1 MTTKPMEHTQHG
13 DQPQAQQDEATRIL
27 VWDIPTR
34 VFHWSLVLCFV
45 IAYLTSESERW
56 QIWHVTAGYTFGLLL
71 LFRLIWGV
79 VGTRYARFSNFVQS
93 PKAVIAYMGSL
104 LTRHPTHY
112 IGHNPAGAWAI
123 IAMLVLGLLTVLTG
137 WASFNDYGDWIG
149 KLHEGIVNGLL
160 VVIAIHVGG
169 VVASSFLHRE
179 NLVRAMVNGHK
190 QGNAA
195 EAIRYPQW
203 IIGVLLILGV
213 VVFLGALLTG
223 RLPTLLP

>member
-1 MTTKPMEHTQHG
+1 MMTESTDDLQHSTQSG
-13 DQPQAQQDEATRIL
+13 CQSNPPSRVL

-34 VFHWSLVLCFV
+34 IFHWSLVLCFV

-56 QIWHVTAGYTFGLLL
+56 QLWHVSAGYTFGLLL

-123 IAMLVLGLLTVLTG
+123 IAMLGLGLLTVLTG

-149 KLHEGIVNGLL
+149 KLHEAIVNGLL
-160 VVIAIHVGG
+160 VVIAIHIGG
-169 VVASSFLHRE
+169 VIASSFLHRE
-179 NLVRAMVNGHK
+179 NLLRAMINGHK

-195 EAIRYPQW
+195 EGMRYPQR
-203 IIGVLLILGV
+203 IVGTVLV
-213 VVFLGALLTG
+213 VGMIAFLWALLTS
-223 RLPTLLP
+223 RLPALLP

>member
-1 MTTKPMEHTQHG
+1 
-13 DQPQAQQDEATRIL
+13 
-27 VWDIPTR
+27 
-34 VFHWSLVLCFV
+34 
-45 IAYLTSESERW
+45 
-56 QIWHVTAGYTFGLLL
+56 
-71 LFRLIWGV
+71 
-79 VGTRYARFSNFVQS
+79 
-93 PKAVIAYMGSL
+93 
-104 LTRHPTHY
+104 
-112 IGHNPAGAWAI
+112 
-123 IAMLVLGLLTVLTG
+123 MLGLGLLTVLTG

-160 VVIAIHVGG
+160 VVIVIHVGG